1 VKNELGIAVLQS
13 VEHFARMSEIW
24 ILHANRS
31 EHQFG
36 RRGLQQKEK

>member
-13 VEHFARMSEIW
+13 VEHFVRMSEIW

-36 RRGLQQKEK
+36 RRGLQEKEK